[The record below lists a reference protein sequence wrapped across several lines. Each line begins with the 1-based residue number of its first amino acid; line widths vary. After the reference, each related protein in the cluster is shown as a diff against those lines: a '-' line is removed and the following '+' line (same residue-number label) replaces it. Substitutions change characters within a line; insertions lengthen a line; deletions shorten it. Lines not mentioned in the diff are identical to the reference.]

1 MYVIPYIDYRQ
12 LINVVQYFNFNKN
25 VNTDVK
31 PRVHNFAVF
40 GKACPLLL
48 IKKRV

>member
-1 MYVIPYIDYRQ
+1 M
-12 LINVVQYFNFNKN
+12 INVVQYFNNKN

-40 GKACPLLL
+40 GKACPLLF
-48 IKKRV
+48 